1 MTNRIIHGVYF
12 KRETLITNLNSVEN
26 KKRIVELLK
35 KNESL

>member
-12 KRETLITNLNSVEN
+12 KRETRITILNSVEI

-35 KNESL
+35 KTKA